1 MEGLLSFPV
10 MQKLNVNGTCFCLI
24 WFRNSTAA
32 IYINESTREQNGCIF
47 HENLEQ
53 ETFIAE
59 FFLRFRF
66 PAPVCCSPVS
76 LPANVPYL
84 SVLVFLDGCRW
95 SPPMSASANSFPCI
109 KQQRLALCLPFFQDS
124 FVWAVKET
132 FPPWLFLVAGWG
144 NFKHSCTK
152 LMRTVGRMKS
162 GWANGQILPIFFP
175 HILTRTSNFSPQFLK
190 ATIFVWCKQNWCH
203 LEVISNLSLN
213 IQVLCWLLLIC
224 F

>member
-10 MQKLNVNGTCFCLI
+10 MQKLNVNGKCFCLI
-24 WFRNSTAA
+24 WFWNSTAA
-32 IYINESTREQNGCIF
+32 IYINESTREQNRCIF

-124 FVWAVKET
+124 FMWAVKET
-132 FPPWLFLVAGWG
+132 FPLLVVFGCRVRQLQAFMHKTHENCGAYEIWMG
-144 NFKHSCTK
+144 K
-152 LMRTVGRMKS
+152 
-162 GWANGQILPIFFP
+162 WANSSNFFP
-175 HILTRTSNFSPQFLK
+175 THFDQDPQFFT
-190 ATIFVWCKQNWCH
+190 TIFWKPPFLYDVNKTGATWRWFLIWVWIFRFC
-203 LEVISNLSLN
+203 VDYS
-213 IQVLCWLLLIC
+213 
-224 F
+224 